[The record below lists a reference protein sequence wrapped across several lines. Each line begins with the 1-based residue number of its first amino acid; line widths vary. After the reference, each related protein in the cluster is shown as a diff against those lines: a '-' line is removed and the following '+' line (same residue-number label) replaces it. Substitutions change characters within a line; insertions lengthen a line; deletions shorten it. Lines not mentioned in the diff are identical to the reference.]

1 MATLSIKVNQDCQ
14 LVNNDDRVALKNK
27 YTMMTIIGIK
37 TLQTCEDVTHGVSD
51 TAWGKLSH
59 IRNRST
65 PQEVRQADFIK
76 QHGGAFVVV
85 RF

>member
-37 TLQTCEDVTHGVSD
+37 NSPDVRRRYTRRQRHGVGQ
-51 TAWGKLSH
+51 AQPY
-59 IRNRST
+59 
-65 PQEVRQADFIK
+65 PQSLNAA
-76 QHGGAFVVV
+76 GGPSG
-85 RF
+85 